1 MPITL
6 TKYGL
11 PQILL
16 ASAIALAVSLP
27 MAIFLSGWWLVLLA
41 VPIGLWAFVLFFFRS
56 PRRVPPEGEG
66 LLVSPADGFIT
77 HIEACDEEEFIGEA
91 TRRVSIFLTVFD
103 VHLNRAPVAGRVEKI
118 EYTKGEYLNAMKAQ
132 SARRNERNDICMRAE
147 NGEPFIVRQ
156 ISGAIARRIVCDC
169 EVGDEFERGEIL
181 GMIKFGSRTDVFFP
195 ARLGFEPAV
204 KIGRHVNAG
213 RTILGRFV

>member
-16 ASAIALAVSLP
+16 ATAIAGALSAVA
-27 MAIFLSGWWLVLLA
+27 AIFLCGWWLLLLA
-41 VPIGLWAFVLFFFRS
+41 IPVGLWAFVLFFFRS

-66 LLVSPADGFIT
+66 LLISPADGFIT
-77 HIEACDEEEFIGEA
+77 HIETCDDEEFIGEKA
-91 TRRVSIFLTVFD
+91 RRIGIFLTVFD
-103 VHLNRAPVAGRVEKI
+103 VHLNRAPVAGTVEKI
-118 EYTKGEYLNAMKAQ
+118 EYTEGEYLNAMKAQ
-132 SARRNERNDICMRAE
+132 SARRNERNDVCLRDE

-169 EVGDEFERGEIL
+169 KVGEKLERGQIF
-181 GMIKFGSRTDVFFP
+181 GMIKFGSRTEVFFP
-195 ARLGFEPAV
+195 ARLAFEPEV
-204 KIGRHVNAG
+204 KIGRHVSAG
-213 RTILGRFV
+213 HTILGRFT

>member
-16 ASAIALAVSLP
+16 ATVIAGALSGVA
-27 MAIFLSGWWLVLLA
+27 AIFLCGWWLLLLA
-41 VPIGLWAFVLFFFRS
+41 IPVGLWAFVLFFFRS

-66 LLVSPADGFIT
+66 LLISPADGFIT
-77 HIEACDEEEFIGEA
+77 HIETCGDEEFIGEPA
-91 TRRVSIFLTVFD
+91 RRVGIFLTVSD

-118 EYTKGEYLNAMKAQ
+118 EYTKGEYLNAMKSE
-132 SARRNERNDICMRAE
+132 SAKRNERNDVCLRDE
-147 NGEPFIVRQ
+147 SGEPFIVRQ

-169 EVGDEFERGEIL
+169 EVGDSFKRGDIL

-195 ARLGFEPAV
+195 ARLNFEPDV
-204 KIGRHVNAG
+204 KIGQHVNAG
-213 RTILGRFV
+213 RTILGRFT